1 MIFCLVL
8 FFCFCCFRRRRE
20 KKQSVSKLVEN
31 FLQLNFSNE
40 SFRNNNNNNN
50 NDNDDDNNNNNDDD
64 DDNNSGIINTT
75 RTTTAKNLTSQKF
88 KFQSEE
94 TIRETNDEESGSVR
108 NEDGLRGVFLRIL
121 VSLTR

>member
-40 SFRNNNNNNN
+40 SFR
-50 NDNDDDNNNNNDDD
+50 NNNNNDDD

-108 NEDGLRGVFLRIL
+108 NEDGLRGVFLRIFASFSQSDQ
-121 VSLTR
+121 VKTSTAA